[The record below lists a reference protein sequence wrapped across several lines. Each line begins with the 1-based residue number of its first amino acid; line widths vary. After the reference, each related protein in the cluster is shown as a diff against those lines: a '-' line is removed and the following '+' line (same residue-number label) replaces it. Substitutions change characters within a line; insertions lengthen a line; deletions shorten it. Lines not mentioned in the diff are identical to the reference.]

1 MVNQLFLE
9 IIVRMT
15 NNENNCWYQLEAPN
29 LLKYNWNHN
38 MAKCNIQIA
47 IICNTFAKGEMCDKT
62 AL

>member
-1 MVNQLFLE
+1 
-9 IIVRMT
+9 MT